1 MLPKPIKMSK
11 QAVLVPLGIFMLYMI
26 LSALVIIG
34 WQFLFPRELPP
45 LPIYT
50 RSWYLNQGFFAFCSL
65 FPALAMTGLILP
77 YGLPYNSRPG
87 LMGPVSRLLESFR
100 VPIST
105 AIGATAVYGILF
117 FLVFP
122 PARDFQDYLRSQ
134 GQLFTVSK
142 EKARIHAAMNAW
154 PEVNQ
159 FITLCEQ
166 IWPNSPEIESLRV
179 ETAIHIEE
187 WQGAQAKAR
196 REAILEY
203 QQNFQEGTPLY
214 TSLPEQRKPVN
225 AAEALAMAT
234 IRLQEERYY
243 DAHWLGL
250 LASRIAPSGSSV
262 YIQGTGI
269 ANQAWDALG
278 QIEPHT
284 QELQAYALYHQKRA
298 GYEAMVAG
306 DWIRAYYIFQELF
319 NKNPGDPDVA
329 HFLALSDQGIQE
341 GAFFIDEIESVV
353 GKAVTGTM
361 FSFPLTGIQGQMV
374 VRIPW
379 LCTFETLSY
388 GLDLEL
394 MALDGAGDLLYHVTV
409 PYAKLLP
416 IRSDSGPQL
425 VLKMHALDRFQ
436 VARQY
441 KPVWTGPDQS
451 HAGDTQLIL
460 DLSYGD
466 FLLLSKLSEGLDS
479 LLIGELFTA
488 VKTIGSYGYI
498 PQVFQGEIVYRLSEP
513 ALFLPIAILSIVLA
527 WKYRAR
533 RRSLYLVPM
542 LVILPLICHGI
553 VLLYRSILNTLGI
566 WSVIYLGFPLSLGLF
581 TFGPIVALVLSLVF
595 LAAQPGSSGVT
606 MNSSSQRG

>member
-1 MLPKPIKMSK
+1 
-11 QAVLVPLGIFMLYMI
+11 MLYML
-26 LSALVIIG
+26 LSASVIIG

-77 YGLPYNSRPG
+77 YGLPSNRRPG
-87 LMGPVSRLLESFR
+87 LTGPVSRFLESFW

-105 AIGATAVYGILF
+105 AIGATAVYGILV

-122 PARDFQDYLRSQ
+122 SARNFQDYLRSQ

-142 EKARIHAAMNAW
+142 EKAQIHAAVHAW
-154 PEVNQ
+154 PEVDQ
-159 FITLCEQ
+159 FITLCEG

-179 ETAIHIEE
+179 ETAIHLEE
-187 WQGAQAKAR
+187 WQSAQAQAR

-203 QQNFQEGTPLY
+203 QQNFEKEIPFY
-214 TSLPEQRKPVN
+214 TGLPEQRKPVN
-225 AAEALAMAT
+225 AAEALAMAA
-234 IRLQEERYY
+234 IRLREERYY
-243 DAHWLGL
+243 DAHWLGI
-250 LASRIAPSGSSV
+250 LASRIAPPGSRV
-262 YIQGTGI
+262 YTQGTGI

-278 QIEPHT
+278 QFESHT
-284 QELQAYALYHQKRA
+284 QELHAYAVYHQKRT

-306 DWIRAYYIFQELF
+306 DWIKAYYIFKELF
-319 NKNPGDPDVA
+319 EKNPGGDPDIS
-329 HFLALSDQGIQE
+329 HFLALSNQGIQE
-341 GAFFIDEIESVV
+341 GAFFIDEIESAV
-353 GKAVTGTM
+353 GNAVTGTI
-361 FSFPLTGIQGQMV
+361 FSFPLKDTQGRMI

-379 LCTFETLSY
+379 LCTLETFSY

-394 MALDGAGDLLYHVTV
+394 MALDEAGALLYHVTA

-416 IRSDSGPQL
+416 IHTDSGPRL
-425 VLKMHALDRFQ
+425 VLKMHALDRFES
-436 VARQY
+436 ARQY
-441 KPVWTGPDQS
+441 KPVLTGPDQS
-451 HAGDTQLIL
+451 HAEDTQVIL
-460 DLSYGD
+460 DLSYED
-466 FLLLSKLSEGLDS
+466 LLFLSKLREGLDS

-488 VKTIGSYGYI
+488 VNTIGSYGYI

-513 ALFLPIAILSIVLA
+513 ALFLPIAILSLVVA

-566 WSVIYLGFPLSLGLF
+566 WSVIYLGFPVSLGLF
-581 TFGPIVALVLSLVF
+581 TFGPMVALVLSLMF
-595 LAAQPGSSGVT
+595 LAAQRGSSGAA
-606 MNSSSQRG
+606 MNASSQRR